1 MAKMENWTPRR
12 LITNCRVNI
21 DVDFKYLKD
30 ENQTEVRNNTDTDGI
45 KRKLIEQ
52 SFAITQSENKN
63 IDFAGDLSK

>member
-21 DVDFKYLKD
+21 DVDFKYSKD
-30 ENQTEVRNNTDTDGI
+30 ENQTEVHNSTDTI
-45 KRKLIEQ
+45 KRKLVEQ
-52 SFAITQSENKN
+52 GFTLTQSENRN